1 LLYGLP
7 RNHHESGK
15 FFWQAAP
22 PAVKTKRN
30 TMKISTA
37 LSSIALVAAMTLSG
51 AAFAQ
56 TMIGDVTIPEGNLA
70 SFQEKCAAINSAA
83 TESLSEKADAGN
95 DSSNDDT
102 TATAS
107 TTASGGAATPA
118 AGADANTT
126 TTAAAGS
133 QDNDDGDLASEDNLD
148 ELLASMTP
156 EQCKEAGL
164 SPGAM

>member
-1 LLYGLP
+1 
-7 RNHHESGK
+7 
-15 FFWQAAP
+15 
-22 PAVKTKRN
+22 
-30 TMKISTA
+30 MKISRT
-37 LSSIALVAAMTLSG
+37 LSSIALVAAMTFTGS
-51 AAFAQ
+51 AFAQ
-56 TMIGDVTIPEGNLA
+56 TMIGDVTIPDENLA

-95 DSSNDDT
+95 DSSNDN

-107 TTASGGAATPA
+107 TTTPA
-118 AGADANTT
+118 VGATT
-126 TTAAAGS
+126 TVDNGS
-133 QDNDDGDLASEDNLD
+133 KSDDGDLASEDNLD